1 MNQEYIIH
9 KELKDMLVYWF
20 EDIEELSSKLTSGNV
35 SHQGATIRNKA
46 IRCSKFIKEY
56 CKTKNDSITDFER
69 GQWSV
74 IQNVISFVQNYQI
87 AAELCREA
95 GFGYKK
101 IAELQKDCGNNL
113 KEDVNNFIKESKIS
127 GTSLKLE
134 E

>member
-1 MNQEYIIH
+1 MDIKV
-9 KELKDMLVYWF
+9 KEALGIESYLTYHWSQCSF
-20 EDIEELSSKLTSGNV
+20 EQFGKEMVRVCGLC
-35 SHQGATIRNKA
+35 NKA
-46 IRCSKFIKEY
+46 LGRFKD
-56 CKTKNDSITDFER
+56 DSITDFER
-69 GQWSV
+69 GKWSV

-127 GTSLKLE
+127 GTSLKLDE
-134 E
+134 